1 MVLRPVVG
9 LARIPAR
16 VQGVVLARG
25 LAQGLAQGLAPI
37 PALVQRRLV
46 GGQNMASRCQ

>member
-16 VQGVVLARG
+16 VPSVVQDLVPDVA
-25 LAQGLAQGLAPI
+25 LAQI
-37 PALVQRRLV
+37 PALVQRRLA
-46 GGQNMASRCQ
+46 GGRNVASRCQ